1 MTREMMT
8 NMDYWTHARRW
19 SCMYIR
25 KKSYEL
31 ITVNCR
37 ITLQ

>member
-19 SCMYIR
+19 SCMYIG
-25 KKSYEL
+25 KKVM
-31 ITVNCR
+31 I
-37 ITLQ
+37 

>member
-1 MTREMMT
+1 MTT

-25 KKSYEL
+25 KK
-31 ITVNCR
+31 ITN
-37 ITLQ
+37 

>member
-8 NMDYWTHARRW
+8 NMDYWTRARRW

-25 KKSYEL
+25 KKV
-31 ITVNCR
+31 TN
-37 ITLQ
+37 